1 MKIKTILTSI
11 MLVFGL
17 SLFTYAEP
25 VSMGQG
31 NSKSP
36 QQLTELVNL
45 LTIKKF
51 IGTIKWSKNKWSKT
65 TIIATVNTSV
75 EDLSFIDEKGLFL
88 SKIFN
93 YVASGGY
100 WNAVNLVKV
109 NKSKTVAKFLN
120 KSSEGKHLVIMKLK
134 KGVFTLIIKN
144 KGADFIDGQLGLDN
158 ITTDGWTTKSLNVN
172 LAVSRDGTAING
184 SGTVTF
190 DYKTK
195 QDKVT
200 KIKISKGVI

>member
-11 MLVFGL
+11 MLVFGM

-51 IGTIKWSKNKWSKT
+51 SGTIKWSKNKVSKST
-65 TIIATVNTSV
+65 TIATVNTTV
-75 EDLSFIDEKGLFL
+75 EDLSFIDEKGLILGSVLGF
-88 SKIFN
+88 
-93 YVASGGY
+93 VETDWH
-100 WNAVNLVKV
+100 WNAVNLVKI
-109 NKSKTVAKFLN
+109 NKSKTVAKFLA
-120 KSSEGKHLVIMKLK
+120 KYEGGKHLVIMKLK
-134 KGVFTLIIKN
+134 KGVFTMIIKN
-144 KGADFIDGQLGLDN
+144 KGAENLDEMLGLTN
-158 ITTDGWTTKSLNVN
+158 TATEGWATKSLNVN
-172 LAVSRDGTAING
+172 LAVSRNGTAING